1 MNDGSSSVLDRLARY
16 VDALPG
22 LATHE
27 FGEPA
32 GDGSAGAAGDEP
44 RIPAG
49 EGRPA
54 AQTGTGSSAGPET
67 GFEPARSK
75 EDGTESPARA
85 DGETWIE
92 RVEPTDLE
100 SPSQLYMAHGVTPTE
115 FFVGMLE
122 DSEGRLRQQAFSEAT
137 GWADSTISRHLK
149 RMEDDGDVVRVPFG
163 REKLVYLPEVAPTGS
178 RFDVAGDGYGPGEDD
193 VTVT

>member
-1 MNDGSSSVLDRLARY
+1 MLDRLARY

-22 LATHE
+22 LVTPVESAAPVE
-27 FGEPA
+27 DGSSGAAGGESRVPA
-32 GDGSAGAAGDEP
+32 GDG
-44 RIPAG
+44 
-49 EGRPA
+49 RPST
-54 AQTGTGSSAGPET
+54 QNGTGSATGAQPGPESVT
-67 GFEPARSK
+67 GAEG
-75 EDGTESPARA
+75 D
-85 DGETWIE
+85 TWIE

-122 DSEGRLRQQAFSEAT
+122 DNEGRLRQQAFSEAT

-149 RMEDDGDVVRVPFG
+149 RMEDEGDVVRVPFG
-163 REKLVYLPEVAPTGS
+163 REKLVYLPEVAPAGN

-193 VTVT
+193 ATVT